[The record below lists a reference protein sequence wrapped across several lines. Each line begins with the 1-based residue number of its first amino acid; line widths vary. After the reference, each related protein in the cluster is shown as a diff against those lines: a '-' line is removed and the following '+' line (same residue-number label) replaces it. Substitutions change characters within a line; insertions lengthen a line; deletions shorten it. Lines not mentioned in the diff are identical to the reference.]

1 MAQQCSVSSRFRP
14 LSINWAEAAC
24 RLAPDRLDF
33 WEKAI
38 HFATQ
43 HEELETATRL
53 CHDAT
58 QTYGH
63 SELVGRLTVIE
74 NLIRK
79 KEQTDFTRSQ
89 LQSARHSLSSGDYTT
104 AAESAKSIIKL
115 NPYSNE
121 AWDLLTTALEKSGLY
136 REALKAISDCQFQFS
151 GRIPMEQMGRADRI
165 KKLLDNSV
173 NPAAPM
179 TTPTSVSQYK
189 SRLGP
194 LGPTFEKEN
203 LAPSPSVNPDIAHE
217 TTPNAPRFTWT
228 SVAAEFLEE
237 QWQKL
242 IMALAVVLIVVSTTV
257 GAAILLG
264 DLLWRPEGKVLL
276 AVAYTSFFAASA
288 RGLIRW
294 GAERAGRILSLTT
307 LLMLPVD
314 FALVGEMPVFATNST
329 IGFGVLSISLIAFAL
344 IGKKL
349 WPALN
354 VPGGQRT
361 FLAFLALGLIDALTP
376 RNAPFNWGFISMVLT
391 SAIFLA
397 SINWIHLKRVASTPP
412 FEILSLLV
420 FAFLWGVV
428 RIGGSVLHIGPSL
441 YAIPVIFAGIAS
453 IRIAEGFT
461 DRAEKAARFI
471 GFILTT
477 CAFALALAH
486 PPGRSILYTGNTLA
500 TALLGLCLFVK
511 CLHRERLPAY
521 LYAAFGACVLC

>member
-1 MAQQCSVSSRFRP
+1 MSNPNLCIHCGYPIDIATLNPPASLICPNCLKPLSQTAEKLVKEGIDPDLIAPFYSDDELKEIGCIGYHIDEMEGLVGRNLVTDEVFQIVSNEQNERLKDLNRLGRAERAIQMAQQCSVSSRFRP

-63 SELVGRLTVIE
+63 SELVGRLAVIE

-136 REALKAISDCQFQFS
+136 REALKAISDCQNQFS

-189 SRLGP
+189 SRLGRMP
-194 LGPTFEKEN
+194 L
-203 LAPSPSVNPDIAHE
+203 S
-217 TTPNAPRFTWT
+217 
-228 SVAAEFLEE
+228 
-237 QWQKL
+237 
-242 IMALAVVLIVVSTTV
+242 
-257 GAAILLG
+257 
-264 DLLWRPEGKVLL
+264 
-276 AVAYTSFFAASA
+276 
-288 RGLIRW
+288 
-294 GAERAGRILSLTT
+294 
-307 LLMLPVD
+307 
-314 FALVGEMPVFATNST
+314 
-329 IGFGVLSISLIAFAL
+329 
-344 IGKKL
+344 
-349 WPALN
+349 
-354 VPGGQRT
+354 
-361 FLAFLALGLIDALTP
+361 
-376 RNAPFNWGFISMVLT
+376 
-391 SAIFLA
+391 
-397 SINWIHLKRVASTPP
+397 
-412 FEILSLLV
+412 
-420 FAFLWGVV
+420 
-428 RIGGSVLHIGPSL
+428 
-441 YAIPVIFAGIAS
+441 
-453 IRIAEGFT
+453 
-461 DRAEKAARFI
+461 
-471 GFILTT
+471 
-477 CAFALALAH
+477 
-486 PPGRSILYTGNTLA
+486 
-500 TALLGLCLFVK
+500 
-511 CLHRERLPAY
+511 
-521 LYAAFGACVLC
+521 